1 MRLVRWER
9 ELGLVSGPVLMCEC
23 SGQFGRRCPACRKF
37 WNTPRSPSR
46 SRSRSRSPA
55 RYFHRVFKDGAM
67 RVEECPLRCKS
78 ARVYMH
84 SFLESTPQ
92 TPPRLDSPPS
102 SPNAAP
108 PRPLAPPPARPM
120 ALPPPPPPAPRPR
133 PVAPPLR
140 QVEALSPDITFR
152 RLESQRTYRRVRR
165 NRPVRFQPPRPDPET
180 PDPLQTDPQSDVVV
194 PLPRPRRSCRVRHEP
209 YRYQSVDFRR

>member
-1 MRLVRWER
+1 MVLVGSAGRLAAVDLREEMTSYLIYTTVFSSYFCTDRSLCFCAVAGEASREWEVRLVRWER
-9 ELGLVSGPVLMCEC
+9 ELGLVLGPVLMCEC

-120 ALPPPPPPAPRPR
+120 ALPPPPPPAPRPLN
-133 PVAPPLR
+133 VWL
-140 QVEALSPDITFR
+140 
-152 RLESQRTYRRVRR
+152 
-165 NRPVRFQPPRPDPET
+165 
-180 PDPLQTDPQSDVVV
+180 
-194 PLPRPRRSCRVRHEP
+194 
-209 YRYQSVDFRR
+209 